1 MATAN
6 FITTD
11 NFPIVAIDDDTF
23 EEMYFDYDDMVHDVE
38 SSNENLFDSLKFHK
52 MKLVSGYYEGY
63 QIVFEEIHNP
73 EDMDNEDTQYYFDMC
88 RSKAIRSY
96 ETEIHKINRFLKK
109 LCKEGVWEMFGVV
122 GRFSDGSCVYQKVS

>member
-11 NFPIVAIDDDTF
+11 NFPIVAIDDDTY

-52 MKLVSGYYEGY
+52 MKIVAGYYEGY
-63 QIVFEEIHNP
+63 QIVFKETHNP

-96 ETEIHKINRFLKK
+96 EAEIRKINRFLKK
-109 LCKEGVWEMFGVV
+109 RCKEGIWTMLGVV
-122 GRFSDGSCVYQKVS
+122 GRFSDGSCVYEKM